1 MRYEAA
7 SSGTAYT
14 GMIMMLSI
22 ASSVTFSVW
31 LVPIVT
37 PLGIMVCSCPS
48 ISIAIPTVAS
58 LTI

>member
-48 ISIAIPTVAS
+48 I
-58 LTI
+58 